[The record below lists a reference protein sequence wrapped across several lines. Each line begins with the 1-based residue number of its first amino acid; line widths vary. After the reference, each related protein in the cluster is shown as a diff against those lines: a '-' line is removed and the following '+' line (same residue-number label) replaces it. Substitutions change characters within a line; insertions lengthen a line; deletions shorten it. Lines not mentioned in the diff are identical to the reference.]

1 MANGTIILSSKIE
14 KVTDGV
20 IGKKV
25 NTDLSSYGIELNK
38 VGKWSI
44 PGEKRKKKT
53 KKSQPSQKA
62 KTKVIQNLADT
73 ATLMIT

>member
-14 KVTDGV
+14 NVTDGV

-38 VGKWSI
+38 VGKWSLT
-44 PGEKRKKKT
+44 GEKRKKKT

>member
-38 VGKWSI
+38 VGKWSLT
-44 PGEKRKKKT
+44 GEKRKKKT

-62 KTKVIQNLADT
+62 KKKVIQNLADT